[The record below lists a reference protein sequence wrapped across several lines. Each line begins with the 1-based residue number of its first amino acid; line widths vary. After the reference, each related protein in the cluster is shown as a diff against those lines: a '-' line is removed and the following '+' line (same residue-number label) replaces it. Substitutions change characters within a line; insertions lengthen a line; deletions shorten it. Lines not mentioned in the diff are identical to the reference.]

1 MATFEIWRREE
12 VKARISIQDDAEK
25 TWEFSS
31 EWDHDWYFGSDV
43 KMAIEQALDTLR
55 LALIEKKMNIS
66 GFTITQTEP

>member
-1 MATFEIWRREE
+1 MATFEIWRQEE

-31 EWDHDWYFGSDV
+31 EWDRDWYFGSDV
-43 KMAIEQALDTLR
+43 KMAIEQALDTLG

>member
-1 MATFEIWRREE
+1 MTIFEILRREE

-31 EWDHDWYFGSDV
+31 EWDRDWYFGGDV

-55 LALIEKKMNIS
+55 LALIEKKINIS